1 MSDKGIRE
9 KQDKAFEQ
17 IFTIAREAGLV
28 IFKTDEADNPYT
40 DRVLIER
47 PVDDADESILDK
59 LILTDD
65 EAQLAKE
72 LRAVNMS
79 PKEIAEVIIEERE
92 AALIEDYDNAL

>member
-1 MSDKGIRE
+1 MDTKE
-9 KQDKAFEQ
+9 KQDKAFQQ
-17 IFTIAREAGLV
+17 ILAIAREAELL

-47 PVDDADESILDK
+47 PVDDADESVLDK

-72 LRAVNMS
+72 LREMNMP
-79 PKEIAEVIIEERE
+79 PKKIAEAIIEERE